1 MNVYSYSEARQRLAE
16 LLNRARREGQ
26 VGIRRRDGEAFVVRP
41 GASGGSPL
49 DVPGVD
55 AGLSRQE
62 IVDLVRKSR
71 QSSERFLKGTTP
83 PSKRLRPAARRAR
96 RD

>member
-1 MNVYSYSEARQRLAE
+1 VGTKQQVLKAIQELPDDATAE
-16 LLNRARREGQ
+16 DA
-26 VGIRRRDGEAFVVRP
+26 RRRDGQAFVVRP

-71 QSSERFLKGTTP
+71 QSSGRFLKGTTP

>member
-71 QSSERFLKGTTP
+71 QSSGRFLKGTTP

>member
-1 MNVYSYSEARQRLAE
+1 MGTKRQVLKAIQELPDDASAEDARW
-16 LLNRARREGQ
+16 
-26 VGIRRRDGEAFVVRP
+26 RDGEAFVVRP
-41 GASGGSPL
+41 SAGGGSPL
-49 DVPGVD
+49 DVPGAD
-55 AGLSRQE
+55 AGFSRQE
-62 IVDLVRKSR
+62 IGDWVRKSR